1 MTKFLI
7 IRFSSIGDIVLTT
20 PVIRCLK
27 QQFPDAE
34 VHYVTKKSYQSLLE
48 NNPYIDKVFVLENGL
63 NDLMKSLQS
72 ERYDFVIDLHNNLR
86 TSIIKLRLKAPL
98 APRRG
103 RKLQIFSLDKLNF
116 LKWILVKFK
125 KNLMPNV
132 HIVDR
137 YMKTVETLGVK
148 NDNKGLDYFIPEKD
162 EMPLDWLPENFRNGY
177 AVYAIGGQHETKK
190 LPLNKMIE
198 LCQTIQLPLVLIG
211 GKEDVE
217 IGEKIVDPSAPRGGT
232 FESKSF
238 EKVPPLGA
246 EGATILNLCGKL
258 NLNQSASLIK
268 NAKVVYTHDTGMM
281 HVAAALKKKVIS
293 IWGNTVPEFGM
304 YPYQTDFEVIEN
316 RDLNCRPCSKI
327 GYKKCPLGHFKCMNE
342 LKFS

>member
-7 IRFSSIGDIVLTT
+7 LRFSSIGDIVLTT

-27 QQFPDAE
+27 EQYPDAE
-34 VHYVTKKSYQSLLE
+34 VHYATKKSYKSLLE

-63 NDLMKSLQS
+63 NELVKSLQS
-72 ERYDFVIDLHNNLR
+72 ERYDYVIDLHNNLR
-86 TSIIKLRLKAPL
+86 TRIIKIRLKAPL

-103 RKLQIFSLDKLNF
+103 RKLRIFSFDKLNF

-137 YMKTVETLGVK
+137 YMKTVESLGVK

-217 IGEKIVDPSAPRGGT
+217 MGDRLAPSAPRGGT
-232 FESKSF
+232 YPNDSES
-238 EKVPPLGA
+238 KVPPLGA
-246 EGATILNLCGKL
+246 EGATILNLCGKC
-258 NLNQSASLIK
+258 NLNQSASLINNSK
-268 NAKVVYTHDTGMM
+268 LVYTHDTGMM
-281 HVAAALKKKVIS
+281 HVASALKKKIIS

-304 YPYQTDFEVIEN
+304 YPYQTEYEVIEN
-316 RDLNCRPCSKI
+316 KDLNCRPCSKI
-327 GYKKCPLGHFKCMNE
+327 GYNKCPLGHFKCMND

>member
-7 IRFSSIGDIVLTT
+7 LRFSSIGDIVLTT

-27 QQFPDAE
+27 QQYPEAE
-34 VHYVTKKSYQSLLE
+34 VHYATKKSYKSLLE
-48 NNPYIDKVFVLENGL
+48 NNPYVDKVFVLENGL
-63 NDLMKSLQS
+63 NELVKSLQS
-72 ERYDFVIDLHNNLR
+72 ECYDFIIDLHNNLR
-86 TSIIKLRLKAPL
+86 TSIIKLRLML
-98 APRRG
+98 NSSLSFGEGLRVRC
-103 RKLQIFSLDKLNF
+103 FSFDKLNF
-116 LKWILVKFK
+116 QKWILVKFK

-137 YMKTVETLGVK
+137 YMKTVESLGVK

-190 LPLNKMIE
+190 LPFHKMVE

-211 GKEDVE
+211 GKED
-217 IGEKIVDPSAPRGGT
+217 IVIS
-232 FESKSF
+232 EQLSVISKN
-238 EKVPPLGA
+238 
-246 EGATILNLCGKL
+246 NLIFDTCGKC
-258 NLNQSASLIK
+258 NLNQSASIIQ
-268 NAKVVYTHDTGMM
+268 NAQLVYTHDTGMM
-281 HVAAALKKKVIS
+281 HVASALKKKIIS
-293 IWGNTVPEFGM
+293 IWGNTVPAFGM

-316 RDLNCRPCSKI
+316 KDVNCRPCSKI
-327 GYKKCPLGHFKCMNE
+327 GYKKCPLGHFKCMND